1 MQREEVQ
8 GMKEVN
14 GWLAPDEYEGCRNCE
29 FLGNG
34 PYCKKAA
41 ELKDELPVCPF
52 WKEAAR

>member
-1 MQREEVQ
+1 
-8 GMKEVN
+8 MKEVN

-41 ELKDELPVCPF
+41 ALKDELPVCPF